1 MWFLLVAAAALA
13 GGMNALAGGG
23 TLVTFP
29 SLLAFGVSP
38 VAANATS
45 TVALVPGGV
54 SAFWGFRHDVAGD
67 RNELM
72 WMAIPSLVGGALGAM
87 LVLWVGN
94 RTFAL
99 VVPWLIYG
107 ATFLFVAQAP
117 IRRWLDRRI
126 GADGHRRRRALQVL
140 MQFAISI
147 YGGFFGAAMGILML
161 AMLGLVGHDNLSRMN
176 GLKNFAGVAINLTA
190 AGIFVLGGQ
199 VQWPLALAM
208 MGGAIVRRLRGGARL
223 ATREPEVG
231 ARVRRGHRRRHG
243 NLHAMRGALIAI
255 ALALSSTV
263 YAAPTIDVY
272 TMGQGDDLFS
282 AFGHAAICVTDEN
295 QPRGRCYNYGTADFT
310 TPVPLTWNFIRGR
323 ALFWVSTTDVPHML
337 HYYVA
342 VGRAVWRQ
350 TLQLSPDEATRV
362 ATALAASAQEGAQVL
377 SLSPLR
383 RQLHDAHSR
392 RHRSRHRRAAV
403 ARSRRSRQ
411 DVPPVGAR
419 WLRRQLAACWPRSSC
434 SWGARPIGAPIRG
447 PRCSCRRSCARR

>member
-1 MWFLLVAAAALA
+1 MMWVALIAAAALA

-45 TVALVPGGV
+45 TVALVPGGI

-67 RNELM
+67 RKELW
-72 WMAIPSLVGGALGAM
+72 WMAAPSLVGGALGAM

-94 RTFAL
+94 RTFAR

-126 GADGHRRRRALQVL
+126 GADAHRRRRALQVL

-208 MGGAIVRRLRGGARL
+208 M
-223 ATREPEVG
+223 VG
-231 ARVRRGHRRRHG
+231 AMCGG
-243 NLHAMRGALIAI
+243 
-255 ALALSSTV
+255 
-263 YAAPTIDVY
+263 YAA
-272 TMGQGDDLFS
+272 
-282 AFGHAAICVTDEN
+282 A
-295 QPRGRCYNYGTADFT
+295 RG
-310 TPVPLTWNFIRGR
+310 
-323 ALFWVSTTDVPHML
+323 
-337 HYYVA
+337 
-342 VGRAVWRQ
+342 
-350 TLQLSPDEATRV
+350 
-362 ATALAASAQEGAQVL
+362 
-377 SLSPLR
+377 
-383 RQLHDAHSR
+383 SR
-392 RHRSRHRRAAV
+392 RVNPQWVRAFV
-403 ARSRRSRQ
+403 
-411 DVPPVGAR
+411 VV
-419 WLRRQLAACWPRSSC
+419 
-434 SWGARPIGAPIRG
+434 IGVVMG
-447 PRCSCRRSCARR
+447 TYTLCAKH